1 MNIYLIRPLI
11 NDKKDNFYDSAVV
24 IAETSE
30 QAAKMHP
37 FNTLD
42 RKDNLE
48 AKFVDGSWSIFHR
61 VSGRFHLSDD
71 SWAKTPHL
79 VDVELIGVAS
89 SGAISPHVVIS
100 SYFGE

>member
-42 RKDNLE
+42 RQDNLE
-48 AKFVDGSWSIFHR
+48 ARFVDGRWATYHR
-61 VSGRFHLSDD
+61 VSGRFQLLDD
-71 SWAKTPHL
+71 TWAKTPHL
-79 VDVELIGVAS
+79 VDAELIGSALS
-89 SGAISPHVVIS
+89 EDISPHVVIS
-100 SYFGE
+100 SYVG